1 MTTTYAAST
10 MPRAVEA
17 AACSDFHWMQHP
29 SAALLWHA
37 QQHFTEVDDRTV
49 VMAASAREVGATP
62 RTTRAKVNKAAGSK
76 ATAKKA
82 AVTKAPAK
90 RAVAKTAA
98 TRPRQ
103 R

>member
-37 QQHFTEVDDRTV
+37 QQHFTEEDDRTV
-49 VMAASAREVGATP
+49 VIASAREVGATP

-90 RAVAKTAA
+90 RAAAKTAA